1 MNGQLD
7 DSILVRAA
15 QTGDVDAFEELVR
28 RHQASVYRVALRI
41 LGSSADAQDAV
52 QETFIRAWRALPHF
66 RRDSTISTWLYR
78 IVTRRALNRIA
89 ARRTTET
96 LDEVGLEAGAD
107 PADSAERR
115 GRLSAVTDAIAN
127 LPSEQRAAL
136 VLREFEG
143 LSYQE
148 VADILGAGLP
158 AIKTRIHRARLTVI
172 QQTSAWQ

>member
-1 MNGQLD
+1 VNGQVD
-7 DSILVRAA
+7 DTILVRAA

-28 RHQASVYRVALRI
+28 RHRPSVYRVALRI
-41 LGSSADAQDAV
+41 LGSSADAQDTV

-66 RRDSTISTWLYR
+66 RHDSTIGTWLYR
-78 IVTRRALNRIA
+78 IATRRALHRIA
-89 ARRTTET
+89 ARRATEM
-96 LDEVGLEAGAD
+96 LDEVELEAGPD

-115 GRLSAVTDAIAN
+115 ERLRAVTRAIAN
-127 LPSEQRAAL
+127 LPPEQRAAL

-172 QQTSAWQ
+172 QQTSSWQ

>member
-7 DSILVRAA
+7 DTILVRAA

-28 RHQASVYRVALRI
+28 RHQTSVYRVALRI

-52 QETFIRAWRALPHF
+52 QETFIRAWRALH
-66 RRDSTISTWLYR
+66 
-78 IVTRRALNRIA
+78 RIA

-96 LDEVGLEAGAD
+96 LDEVEPEGGPD

-115 GRLSAVTDAIAN
+115 ERLRAVTHAIAN
-127 LPSEQRAAL
+127 LPPEQRAAL